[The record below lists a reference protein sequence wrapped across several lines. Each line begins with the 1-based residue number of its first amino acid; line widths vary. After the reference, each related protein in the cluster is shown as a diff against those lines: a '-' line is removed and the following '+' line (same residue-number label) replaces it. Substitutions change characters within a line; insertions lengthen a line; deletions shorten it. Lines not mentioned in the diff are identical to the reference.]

1 MINRS
6 VPVNGVLPEL
16 YYRDAD
22 AALPWLERVFG
33 FRENY
38 RVPEDDGRIHTSQMF
53 LGNCYFMLR
62 YSRAGQLSPL
72 DAGGATQSLMVIVD
86 DVDVHFQHAQQEG
99 AKIIS
104 SLTDRE
110 YGERDYTAHDLEGHP
125 WTFSQHIADIDPKKM
140 FS

>member
-1 MINRS
+1 MKNRS

-16 YYRDAD
+16 YFRDA
-22 AALPWLERVFG
+22 ATAEAWLERVFG
-33 FRENY
+33 FKENY

-53 LGNCYFMLR
+53 LGECYFMLR
-62 YSRAGQLSPL
+62 YSRVGELSPL
-72 DAGGATQSLMVIVD
+72 DAGGSTQSLMVIVD
-86 DVDVHFQHAQQEG
+86 DVDAHFKLAQQEG

-104 SLTDRE
+104 SPTNRE

-125 WTFSQHIADIDPKKM
+125 WTFSQHIADIDPKEM

>member
-22 AALPWLERVFG
+22 AAVPWLERVFG
-33 FRENY
+33 FKENY
-38 RVPEDDGRIHTSQMF
+38 RVQEDDGRIHTSQMF

-62 YSRAGQLSPL
+62 YSRAEELSPL

-86 DVDVHFQHAQQEG
+86 DVDAHFEHAQREG
-99 AKIIS
+99 ASIIS
-104 SLTDRE
+104 PPTDRE

-125 WTFSQHIADIDPKKM
+125 WTFSQHVADIDPKKM